1 MLLGGIPYYLDMLR
15 KDLPLTKNID
25 NLFFKENA
33 NLKTE
38 YEFLFRSLFKNS
50 KNYRKVV
57 EALSEKKKG
66 LSREEIKEATHI
78 KEGGTLTE
86 ILSNLTQCDFIR
98 EYNAIGKEKRDSL
111 FQLTDLFTLFYL
123 NFVQRGNSQDENFWS
138 NFAFT
143 GDKYPKK
150 VFSVNLL

>member
-1 MLLGGIPYYLDMLR
+1 MLLT

-38 YEFLFRSLFKNS
+38 YEFLFHSLFMDS

-57 EALSEKKKG
+57 EALSEKKKR
-66 LSREEIKEATHI
+66 LSREKIKEATHI

-86 ILSNLTQCDFIR
+86 ILSNLPQCDFIR
-98 EYNAIGKEKRDSL
+98 EYNAIGKEKGDSL
-111 FQLTDLFTLFYL
+111 FQLMNLFTLF
-123 NFVQRGNSQDENFWS
+123 S
-138 NFAFT
+138 
-143 GDKYPKK
+143 
-150 VFSVNLL
+150 